1 MEKVKNLRTLYEN
14 TQVPSSFEVNYA
26 VTLCNYQ
33 VMEIIVNV
41 LNDVT
46 PNFDDFI
53 ANYLTMLRYTNVMTD
68 LDIDTLFKEL
78 AESVAA
84 MCDLVNKETYDI
96 ESLCFYLGV
105 DTESKERHTLH
116 TRFIIILAIATL
128 LGEKFEF

>member
-1 MEKVKNLRTLYEN
+1 MEKIKNLRTLFEN
-14 TQVPSSFEVNYA
+14 TQVPSSFEINYA

-33 VMEIIVNV
+33 VMEIVMNI
-41 LNDVT
+41 LNGVT

-53 ANYLTMLRYTNVMTD
+53 ANYLTVLRYTNVMSD
-68 LDIDTLFKEL
+68 LDIETLFKEL
-78 AESVAA
+78 AESVKDMTA
-84 MCDLVNKETYDI
+84 VVEEGTYDA

-116 TRFIIILAIATL
+116 TRFIIILTIANL